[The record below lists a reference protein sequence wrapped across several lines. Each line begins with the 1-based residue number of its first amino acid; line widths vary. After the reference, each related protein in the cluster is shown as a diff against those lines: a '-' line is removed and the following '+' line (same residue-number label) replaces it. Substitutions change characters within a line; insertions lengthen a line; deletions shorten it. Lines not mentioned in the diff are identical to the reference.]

1 MGVLQSILLT
11 HPLII
16 KTNNGGYKPWINKL
30 DTCTWT
36 WTGNYHNQVIAS
48 GHKYGEM
55 QFYHT
60 GTFDHFFFI
69 TPEPTCYMKHPLPK
83 FLFIGVQQK
92 TRCEPAEQIMKR
104 VCFLEIFAIFNFRS
118 NLVEYQCINLTY

>member
-36 WTGNYHNQVIAS
+36 GNYHNQVVAS

-55 QFYHT
+55 QFYHSAVALLT
-60 GTFDHFFFI
+60 IFL
-69 TPEPTCYMKHPLPK
+69 PLHYAGAY
-83 FLFIGVQQK
+83 LGLLNGE
-92 TRCEPAEQIMKR
+92 C
-104 VCFLEIFAIFNFRS
+104 
-118 NLVEYQCINLTY
+118 